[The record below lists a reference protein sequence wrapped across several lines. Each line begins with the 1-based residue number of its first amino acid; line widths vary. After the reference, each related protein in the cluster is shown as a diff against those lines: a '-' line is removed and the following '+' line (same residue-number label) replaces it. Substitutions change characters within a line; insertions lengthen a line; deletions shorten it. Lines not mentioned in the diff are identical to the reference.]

1 MLLSWIILL
10 WVICGFYRILIDGV
24 RFIFWHHR
32 PPMGRRHHRP
42 PMGRWHH
49 HAPMGGMRHVRT
61 VGFGGGFGGSGHTMG
76 GGAGRGR
83 R

>member
-10 WVICGFYRILIDGV
+10 WVICGFCRILIDGV
-24 RFIFWHHR
+24 RFIIWHHR
-32 PPMGRRHHRP
+32 PPTG
-42 PMGRWHH
+42 GWHH
-49 HAPMGGMRHVRT
+49 HAPMGGMCHVRT